1 MILAAIKAWL
11 PRRDSGFFFLL
22 SKVFWKILDF
32 VALFAP
38 FRWLPIEGD
47 FYFGSDWCE
56 VAIEIFLKNFRISA
70 KNAPFRR
77 LPIEREN
84 KKAEIFS
91 KTLPFLC
98 LLVGYYLRGITLA
111 QLDTKLIFVPLTYQ
125 KVHRVT
131 TRELPGAER
140 KGGKLL
146 LSRSVFRVNKRYQ
159 SLVPKSARRVVRHS

>member
-1 MILAAIKAWL
+1 MPFL
-11 PRRDSGFFFLL
+11 PRFAGYQLREICTSAQIDTKLRLKIFLRNFRI
-22 SKVFWKILDF
+22 SAKIT
-32 VALFAP
+32 P
-38 FRWLPIEGD
+38 FRWLPIERG
-47 FYFGSDWCE
+47 
-56 VAIEIFLKNFRISA
+56 
-70 KNAPFRR
+70 
-77 LPIEREN
+77 N
-84 KKAEIFS
+84 KCFEIFS

-131 TRELPGAER
+131 ARELPGAER